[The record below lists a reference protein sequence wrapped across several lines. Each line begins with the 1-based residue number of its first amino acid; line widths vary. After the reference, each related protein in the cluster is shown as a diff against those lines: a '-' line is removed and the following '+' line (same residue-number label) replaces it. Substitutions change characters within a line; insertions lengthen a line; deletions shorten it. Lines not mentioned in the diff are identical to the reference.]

1 MLLFFLTLY
10 IPIQFKL
17 SEIEVCLVLSF
28 KADILQCS
36 SALRIIQNDFWH
48 LVTHRDPS
56 YHFFKELLMSFLVS
70 WDLHPAV
77 VTGFLL
83 QNPVDSGWIKT
94 DVISSLNMFKLN
106 LFPHY
111 LNMDTII

>member
-1 MLLFFLTLY
+1 
-10 IPIQFKL
+10 
-17 SEIEVCLVLSF
+17 
-28 KADILQCS
+28 
-36 SALRIIQNDFWH
+36 
-48 LVTHRDPS
+48 
-56 YHFFKELLMSFLVS
+56 MSFLVS